1 MRKQIYCETG
11 LKTRLETGFI
21 NIFTVLERKTE
32 LSKKI
37 LPAQNLVLVA
47 IFNNIKQRN
56 TALKLKYTAK
66 NHTKTKNSTSK
77 TYILL
82 KNWYKLYYVAREND
96 RSEKST

>member
-1 MRKQIYCETG
+1 MKLG
-11 LKTRLETGFI
+11 LY

-37 LPAQNLVLVA
+37 LLAQNLVLVA

>member
-1 MRKQIYCETG
+1 M
-11 LKTRLETGFI
+11 
-21 NIFTVLERKTE
+21 VLEIKTE

-37 LPAQNLVLVA
+37 LSVQKQVLVA
-47 IFNNIKQRN
+47 IFDNIKQRN

-77 TYILL
+77 IYILL
-82 KNWYKLYYVAREND
+82 KNWYKLYYVAGRND

>member
-1 MRKQIYCETG
+1 M
-11 LKTRLETGFI
+11 
-21 NIFTVLERKTE
+21 VLEIKTE

-37 LPAQNLVLVA
+37 LSAQKQVLVA
-47 IFNNIKQRN
+47 IFDNIKQRN

-82 KNWYKLYYVAREND
+82 KNWYKLYYVAGRNQ
-96 RSEKST
+96 RSKSTY